1 MVGCRFVWLRFEFV
15 VLGWFTMFY
24 LDVDGLLSL

>member
-15 VLGWFTMFY
+15 VLGWFAMFY